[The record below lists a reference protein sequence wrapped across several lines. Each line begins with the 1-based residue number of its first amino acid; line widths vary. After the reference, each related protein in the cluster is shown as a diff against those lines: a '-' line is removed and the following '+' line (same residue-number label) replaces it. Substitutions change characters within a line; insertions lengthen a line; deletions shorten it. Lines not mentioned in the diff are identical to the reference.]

1 MKKIILCEGKIDAIL
16 ISLFLEK
23 FGWTYFDTSQKQ
35 NPPITLPSNPKNE
48 ELNWYRHPGKPD
60 QELAIWGVGGYDN
73 VKPKLKVITDLIQ
86 LERQPKKTFNK
97 IILLVDND
105 TGNSDK
111 HLSDIDNWLEISGIS
126 LLDKIQLQEWLKAE
140 IKLFG
145 NEEKHPIQLLS
156 IVLPPDSKGNLEIF
170 LLNELK
176 ENSDDEKI
184 LVEKAKFF
192 IDNIEDKPYLIQQR
206 LRGKAW
212 LGSVLS
218 VMFPDWSLKDR
229 NIRLKKVNWENLES
243 VFSAYQKLRDL

>member
-1 MKKIILCEGKIDAIL
+1 M
-16 ISLFLEK
+16 
-23 FGWTYFDTSQKQ
+23 
-35 NPPITLPSNPKNE
+35 
-48 ELNWYRHPGKPD
+48 
-60 QELAIWGVGGYDN
+60 GGYHN

-97 IILLVDND
+97 IVLLVDND
-105 TGNSDK
+105 TGNPDE
-111 HLSDIDNWLEISGIS
+111 HLSDIDNWLKISGIN
-126 LLDKIQLQEWLKAE
+126 LLDKIQLQEWLRAE
-140 IKLFG
+140 IQLFG

-156 IVLPPDSKGNLEIF
+156 IILPPDSKGNLEIF

-218 VMFPDWSLKDR
+218 VMFPD
-229 NIRLKKVNWENLES
+229 
-243 VFSAYQKLRDL
+243 

>member
-126 LLDKIQLQEWLKAE
+126 LLDKIQLQEWL
-140 IKLFG
+140 
-145 NEEKHPIQLLS
+145 
-156 IVLPPDSKGNLEIF
+156 
-170 LLNELK
+170 
-176 ENSDDEKI
+176 
-184 LVEKAKFF
+184 
-192 IDNIEDKPYLIQQR
+192 
-206 LRGKAW
+206 
-212 LGSVLS
+212 
-218 VMFPDWSLKDR
+218 
-229 NIRLKKVNWENLES
+229 
-243 VFSAYQKLRDL
+243 

>member
-1 MKKIILCEGKIDAIL
+1 MIPFAFQKAEINFRIDL
-16 ISLFLEK
+16 YL
-23 FGWTYFDTSQKQ
+23 
-35 NPPITLPSNPKNE
+35 
-48 ELNWYRHPGKPD
+48 PD
-60 QELAIWGVGGYDN
+60 QELAIWGVGGYHN

-97 IILLVDND
+97 IVLLVDND
-105 TGNSDK
+105 TGNPDE
-111 HLSDIDNWLEISGIS
+111 HLSDIDNWLKISGIN
-126 LLDKIQLQEWLKAE
+126 LLDKIQLQEWLRAE
-140 IKLFG
+140 IQLFG

-156 IVLPPDSKGNLEIF
+156 IILPPDSKGNLEIF

-218 VMFPDWSLKDR
+218 VMFPD
-229 NIRLKKVNWENLES
+229 
-243 VFSAYQKLRDL
+243 